1 MTEMTGPT
9 LDVTVLEGLRA
20 ALGDD
25 GLVREIIEAFRA
37 DTPGQIATLV
47 AAHERGDLATVV
59 AAAHLVKGSAMTL
72 GAVRL
77 EQLCVTLEAARG
89 ESGDQVLVVS
99 EEFEELSGLL
109 SDYLK
114 GLDGT

>member
-1 MTEMTGPT
+1 M
-9 LDVTVLEGLRA
+9 TVLEGLRA

-25 GLVREIIEAFRA
+25 DLVREIIEAFQA
-37 DTPGQIATLV
+37 DTPGQIAALG
-47 AAHERGDLATVV
+47 AAHERGDMAAVV
-59 AAAHLVKGSAMTL
+59 TTAHLVTGSAMTL

-77 EQLCVTLEAARG
+77 EQLCVALEAARG
-89 ESGDQVLVVS
+89 ESGDHVLVAP